1 MAGEAVAGDQI
12 TLSVAKPFVHLHCH
26 SEYSLLDGACRIPE
40 LVDRAKELDQPALA
54 LTDHGNLYGAIEF
67 YQAAT
72 KAGVKPI
79 VGCEVYMAP
88 GDRFEKKSTTGG
100 KDANYH
106 FLLLARNL
114 EGYRNLIRLVTS
126 AHLESVYYKPRI
138 DHKLLAQHAAGL
150 IGTSACL
157 KSEVASAYLEG
168 READAKRILGEYRDI
183 LGPENFF
190 LEIHNH
196 GLPEEEKVREFYRR
210 LGQETKTPL
219 VA

>member
-40 LVDRAKELDQPALA
+40 LVDRAKELDQRALA

-114 EGYRNLIRLVTS
+114 FMLS
-126 AHLESVYYKPRI
+126 
-138 DHKLLAQHAAGL
+138 
-150 IGTSACL
+150 
-157 KSEVASAYLEG
+157 
-168 READAKRILGEYRDI
+168 
-183 LGPENFF
+183 
-190 LEIHNH
+190 
-196 GLPEEEKVREFYRR
+196 
-210 LGQETKTPL
+210 
-219 VA
+219 